1 MEKFKSVKVWMNFC
15 YPVAPVTKT
24 NKNYTPPVTKKIH
37 SEITIFFLEEEEPY
51 LL

>member
-24 NKNYTPPVTKKIH
+24 NKNYTPPVTKKNI
-37 SEITIFFLEEEEPY
+37 ERTIFFLEEEEPY